1 MSTVIVTLPGLE
13 PHHAKDLVNMALQE
27 WRRIREAPRYVDQR
41 YGSMPEPFRERRL
54 ARLVLELAA
63 LDQLDLNVKEST

>member
-27 WRRIREAPRYVDQR
+27 WRQRRDGPCYVEAR
-41 YGSMPEPFRERRL
+41 YGHMPEPFRERRRQRL
-54 ARLVLELAA
+54 AEELAA